1 MGVFS
6 FLFKKKNSDDHI
18 IRINNSLKSSF
29 SNIKE
34 DMLHVH
40 KSLSSHTENTSKR
53 FQDIEERVKRME
65 KVLSALNYQSTKI
78 TKEEPIII
86 APVQIKEE
94 SYELEEVKDILSVLN
109 GIPKA
114 ELKLFKTIH
123 DLQLSLN
130 AKHISYKSLA
140 SYLYPGKEY
149 NSIRSTITQFVIRL
163 HTEGLVEKQRIGKE
177 TYVCISSHGNRL
189 LKDARIKKII
199 KDIEIKE

>member
-1 MGVFS
+1 MA
-6 FLFKKKNSDDHI
+6 
-18 IRINNSLKSSF
+18 RTSL
-29 SNIKE
+29 I
-34 DMLHVH
+34 
-40 KSLSSHTENTSKR
+40 
-53 FQDIEERVKRME
+53 
-65 KVLSALNYQSTKI
+65 
-78 TKEEPIII
+78 KEEPIII